1 MKIIKVIYNSES
13 EFILGIVDAVP
24 AKHIIEIYNM
34 DFHKDKKKARE
45 ILERYGTK
53 NLPLIVF
60 ENENLDE
67 YAAIWSEQSP
77 DWRVEINN
85 KLNE

>member
-24 AKHIIEIYNM
+24 AKHIIEKYNM

-45 ILERYGTK
+45 IIPITPIKSVLLFFPM
-53 NLPLIVF
+53 NLKFQFSSDNCCEMP
-60 ENENLDE
+60 
-67 YAAIWSEQSP
+67 S
-77 DWRVEINN
+77 
-85 KLNE
+85 